1 MGIKHRQ
8 STLKRAFSCI
18 GVGLHSGRG
27 VSMKVGPAEANTGI
41 VFVRRDVRAQESWIP
56 ARWHRVSQTDLST
69 TLTNE
74 QGVSVAT
81 VEHLL
86 AALRGCGVDNAVV
99 EIDGDEVPIMDGS
112 AAPFVRLI
120 RHAGLARLDVPR
132 FVMWLHDTIEV
143 QDDDKLAI
151 LLPSPVSRIS
161 VSIDFDS
168 PVIGTQSYSF
178 APVDG
183 QFESTIAG
191 ARTFGFRAQ
200 VEALKARGLVR
211 GGSLRNAV
219 LIDRDRVVNDEGL
232 RFRDEFARH
241 KALDCLGDLSLSGP
255 AIMAH
260 LYTHKPGHAL
270 NNALLH
276 KLFAQRDAWSYL
288 TMDEYCDLADSLSPM
303 GHAVAG

>member
-1 MGIKHRQ
+1 
-8 STLKRAFSCI
+8 
-18 GVGLHSGRG
+18 
-27 VSMKVGPAEANTGI
+27 
-41 VFVRRDVRAQESWIP
+41 
-56 ARWHRVSQTDLST
+56 
-69 TLTNE
+69 
-74 QGVSVAT
+74 

-120 RHAGLARLDVPR
+120 RHVGLAELEAPK

-143 QDDDKLAI
+143 QDDDKLAV

-178 APVDG
+178 EPIDG
-183 QFESTIAG
+183 QFENDIAG

-200 VEALKARGLVR
+200 VEALKERGLIR

-219 LIDRDRVVNDEGL
+219 LIDQDRVVNDEGL

-255 AIMAH
+255 AIMGH

-288 TMDEYCDLADSLSPM
+288 TMDEYCNLAGSLLPT
-303 GHAVAG
+303 GQAAAG